1 MIEELKEIYAQRY
14 ALARERKNQG
24 SRIIGWLCTYFPEEV
39 YLAAG
44 LETFRVLGGAEETP
58 MGDAYLYSNLCTF
71 VRNCMEE
78 GFRGNYDFLSGFV
91 TCNTCE
97 HIRRLYD
104 VWKRYIGTPYT
115 YIFSLPCKASEQ
127 TVAFFKDELLKIR
140 EDLEQTFKVRIIDE
154 GLRQAI
160 QLQNRTRGLLRRLYD
175 LRRSPTPP
183 IKGSEVMEVVRVGM
197 VLPKA
202 EYHLRLEWLLERLE
216 SGKNGSLSPLSE
228 KESGGRGQSS
238 ADPRPPTPV
247 SSSGPRLMILGS
259 ELDDPGYLQE
269 IEEVGGVVVVD
280 DLCCGSRYFWDPVEE
295 GEEAGDP
302 WEALA
307 HRYLYRS
314 QCPRMHPAQKRLAHL
329 QELAERFHV
338 QGVIYQ
344 TLKFCGPHAG
354 MYPVIK
360 NAFDRMGIPVL
371 RLEREY
377 IASARGQLKTRVQA
391 LFESL

>member
-1 MIEELKEIYAQRY
+1 MIEVGSSGMPKGVEHIEELREIYAQRY
-14 ALARERKNQG
+14 ALARERKAQG
-24 SRIIGWLCTYFPEEV
+24 SRIMGWLCTYFPEEV

-44 LETFRVLGGAEETP
+44 LETFRVLGGAEETSK
-58 MGDAYLYSNLCTF
+58 GDAYLYSNLCTF

-78 GFRGNYDFLSGFV
+78 AFRGNYDFLSGFV

-97 HIRRLYD
+97 HIRRLFD

-140 EDLEQTFKVRIIDE
+140 EDLEQAFKVRITDE

-160 QLQNRTRGLLRRLYD
+160 RLQNRTRALLLRLYD
-175 LRRSPTPP
+175 LRRSSTPP
-183 IKGSEVMEVVRVGM
+183 IKGSEVMEVVRAGM
-197 VLPKA
+197 VLPKP
-202 EYHLRLEWLLERLE
+202 EYHLRMERLLERLE
-216 SGKNGSLSPLSE
+216 SGKEGSL
-228 KESGGRGQSS
+228 
-238 ADPRPPTPV
+238 APP
-247 SSSGPRLMILGS
+247 SDGPRLMILGS

-269 IEEVGGVVVVD
+269 IEEVGGVIVVD

-295 GEEAGDP
+295 GEEGGDP

-307 HRYLYRS
+307 YRYLYRS
-314 QCPRMHPAQKRLAHL
+314 QCPRMHPAQKRLVHL

-354 MYPVIK
+354 TYPVIK
-360 NAFDRMGIPVL
+360 NAFDRMGIPIL

-377 IASARGQLKTRVQA
+377 IGSARGQLKTRVQA